1 MIQGFWELCWNH
13 DLKTRDHLLRE
24 AVRVAKM
31 KQHMDQIPAEHDDI
45 TSDPELLFE
54 RMKEQLG
61 TMELGHFPG
70 DRELFYKLYHMG
82 KDIDLLEYGLQTIR
96 QDRVIASL
104 QVHFGVFQTFIEHAS
119 RQRNGR
125 NWLVTETEKFMEGL
139 SKERVLPEGVR
150 LTLLTDNY
158 IVTVLLKTYYRD
170 QPAVRV
176 IQGSIYQPLQLN
188 EVFDAI
194 LSVPNF
200 GLKLEDHDIRM
211 REAEGAA
218 IQHLTPLLASGGKLV
233 AVLPARMMFQ
243 SGSIGEWRLEMN
255 ERYPVSAIYVLPEG
269 LFRPYTSVKT
279 YLILFCNEQSVADVR
294 IGRYKLAS
302 SILEEDDVI
311 GYKKAAF
318 QQLEDW
324 RIELLLDQDSQTLAS
339 FQQAAVPKI
348 KLKAAADLFR
358 GKSILKQD
366 LQPGTVSVLN
376 ISNLEDGE
384 VKLDQLET
392 IHEEERKVKRYEV
405 LEGDLVMTCRGTQT
419 KLAVFPGHSQM
430 VIASAN
436 MIVIRFREQVNSM
449 YAKMFLESP
458 VGLAFIQ
465 SFQRG
470 TTVMNLNPAD
480 VGEIEIPLWPM
491 ERQLTMSQQY
501 VEEKKLYMETLQ
513 AATQRWE
520 QQKEQMYMALF

>member
-218 IQHLTPLLASGGKLV
+218 IQHLTPLLASG
-233 AVLPARMMFQ
+233 
-243 SGSIGEWRLEMN
+243 
-255 ERYPVSAIYVLPEG
+255 VS
-269 LFRPYTSVKT
+269 
-279 YLILFCNEQSVADVR
+279 
-294 IGRYKLAS
+294 
-302 SILEEDDVI
+302 
-311 GYKKAAF
+311 
-318 QQLEDW
+318 W
-324 RIELLLDQDSQTLAS
+324 
-339 FQQAAVPKI
+339 
-348 KLKAAADLFR
+348 
-358 GKSILKQD
+358 
-366 LQPGTVSVLN
+366 
-376 ISNLEDGE
+376 
-384 VKLDQLET
+384 
-392 IHEEERKVKRYEV
+392 
-405 LEGDLVMTCRGTQT
+405 
-419 KLAVFPGHSQM
+419 
-430 VIASAN
+430 
-436 MIVIRFREQVNSM
+436 
-449 YAKMFLESP
+449 
-458 VGLAFIQ
+458 
-465 SFQRG
+465 
-470 TTVMNLNPAD
+470 
-480 VGEIEIPLWPM
+480 
-491 ERQLTMSQQY
+491 
-501 VEEKKLYMETLQ
+501 
-513 AATQRWE
+513 
-520 QQKEQMYMALF
+520 